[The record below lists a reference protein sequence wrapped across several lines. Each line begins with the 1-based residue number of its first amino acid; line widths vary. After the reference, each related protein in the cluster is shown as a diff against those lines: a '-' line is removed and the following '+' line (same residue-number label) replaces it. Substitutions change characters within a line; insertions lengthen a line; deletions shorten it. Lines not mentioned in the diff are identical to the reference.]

1 MDPAPM
7 PATRRLKSLP
17 RISFI
22 SVVLFISV
30 MYSQPSAK
38 DGCARHPREV
48 RPANGL
54 PHELTDIDTNTCAH
68 IDPELIP
75 TLTTT
80 QRSH

>member
-1 MDPAPM
+1 MEPASM
-7 PATRRLKSLP
+7 PVTRRFKSPL

-22 SVVLFISV
+22 SVVSFISI
-30 MYSQPSAK
+30 MYSQLSARN
-38 DGCARHPREV
+38 GRARHPREV

-80 QRSH
+80 LRSH